1 MTVSKFYSFI
11 TLFMLLLVHCYFLY
25 DFFYLFKTVCIRP
38 YTWLVTRDWQSIIF
52 FIYLYL
58 FIFIHCNKY
67 QLQFLNP
74 RAIVGDYE
82 TLFYAI
88 PNTQLVVFLFLY
100 LCSFFKKSEGSVISM
115 FIRTLV
121 LSSSTLDDIM

>member
-1 MTVSKFYSFI
+1 MLTRFENFAQNNEII
-11 TLFMLLLVHCYFLY
+11 TKHSNNKEC
-25 DFFYLFKTVCIRP
+25 
-38 YTWLVTRDWQSIIF
+38 
-52 FIYLYL
+52 
-58 FIFIHCNKY
+58 KY
-67 QLQFLNP
+67 QPHFLNP